1 MQKIEEAVL
10 LKFRIFETNQFISDV
25 ETLPTNVRDK
35 LSVKIKT
42 YVYVQIS
49 ENPYFGLNIK
59 KLKDYTPE
67 TWRYRLGNYRM
78 FYEIDDSEKIIF
90 ITALDLR
97 KDAY

>member
-1 MQKIEEAVL
+1 M
-10 LKFRIFETNQFISDV
+10 LKFRIFETDQFISDT
-25 ETLPTNVRDK
+25 ESLPNSVRDK
-35 LSVKIKT
+35 LETKIRNYAYK
-42 YVYVQIS
+42 QIS